1 LESDEEVG
9 GGPAKR
15 DGNEQ
20 NSGERMKS
28 VLLAAGVGKRL
39 GARGQQIPKGLL
51 SFGGQSLLERHI
63 RALLKFGARPVVI
76 VIGYKKDDVRREIT
90 AKFCDRCIVT
100 TNGKPAPADA
110 DIVFIENPVYHHG
123 NLLSLWATHK
133 LVETE
138 PFLLMDA
145 DVLCDERL
153 VQRILESPHAN
164 CFLLDR
170 ESVAQG
176 GSDEEMVAGVNAG
189 RVMRFERGLKARDF
203 QVIGESVGFFKFS
216 AEGSRAMFAK
226 MKEYLDRQNVDAHY
240 DDALGE
246 ILDTVNFGYEDITGQ
261 PWIEIDFE
269 EDARRAEREIL
280 PRIVGETTRR
290 RETVVRN

>member
-1 LESDEEVG
+1 
-9 GGPAKR
+9 
-15 DGNEQ
+15 
-20 NSGERMKS
+20 MKS

-39 GARGQQIPKGLL
+39 GARGQEIPKGLL
-51 SFGGQSLLERHI
+51 SFGGQSLLERHV
-63 RALLKFGARPVVI
+63 RALLKFAARPVVI
-76 VIGYKKDDVRREIT
+76 VIGYKKELVRREIA
-90 AKFCDRCIVT
+90 AKFPDARIADA
-100 TNGKPAPADA
+100 NGKPPPANA
-110 DIVFIENPVYHHG
+110 DIVFIENPVFHHG

-153 VQRILESPHAN
+153 VQRLLESPRAN

-170 ESVAQG
+170 ESVEG
-176 GSDEEMVAGVNAG
+176 EEEMVAAAKAG
-189 RVMRFERGLKARDF
+189 RVMRFGRGLRAREFD
-203 QVIGESVGFFKFS
+203 VTGESVGFFKFS

-240 DDALGE
+240 DDALAE
-246 ILDTVNFGYEDITGQ
+246 ILGDVNFGYEDITGL
-261 PWIEIDFE
+261 PWIEVDFE

-280 PRIVGETTRR
+280 PRIVGASSQRHES
-290 RETVVRN
+290 VVRH

>member
-1 LESDEEVG
+1 
-9 GGPAKR
+9 
-15 DGNEQ
+15 
-20 NSGERMKS
+20 MKS

-39 GARGQQIPKGLL
+39 GAKGQEIPKGLL
-51 SFGGQSLLERHI
+51 SFGGQSLLERHV
-63 RALLKFGARPVVI
+63 RALLKFNARPVVI

-90 AKFCDRCIVT
+90 AKFADRRIAT
-100 TNGKPAPADA
+100 TNGKPAPANA

-153 VQRILESPHAN
+153 VQRLLESPRAN

-170 ESVAQG
+170 ESVEG
-176 GSDEEMVAGVNAG
+176 EEEMVAAVKAG
-189 RVMRFERGLKARDF
+189 RVMRFGRGLRARDF
-203 QVIGESVGFFKFS
+203 DVTGESVGFFKFS

-240 DDALGE
+240 DDALAE
-246 ILDTVNFGYEDITGQ
+246 ILDTVNFGYEDITGL

-280 PRIVGETTRR
+280 PRIVGASSPH
-290 RETVVRN
+290 RESVARG